1 MLQETV
7 SKIDIFLSKLSLLSL
22 LNRWISTN
30 RGRQQV
36 GSASL
41 EHVEDQCQVQKA
53 VEKAALL

>member
-1 MLQETV
+1 
-7 SKIDIFLSKLSLLSL
+7 LSKLSLLSL

-30 RGRQQV
+30 RGNQQV

-53 VEKAALL
+53 VEIAALL